1 MHNQLATI
9 GNRCV
14 KILEF
19 IKNCMCLSC
28 FDATA
33 HIGNCTLVSASN
45 TITTPQR
52 DSIAHSVCFVNDGRD
67 LVIRYLDSHE
77 VTGTYHLYHKP

>member
-1 MHNQLATI
+1 MAFDSTHNQLAMI
-9 GNRCV
+9 GNGCV
-14 KILEF
+14 KIWELN
-19 IKNCMCLSC
+19 KNRMCLSC

-52 DSIAHSVCFVNDGRD
+52 DSIARSVCFVDDGRD
-67 LVIRYLDSHE
+67 LVVGYLDSHE
-77 VTGTYHLYHKP
+77 V